1 MDSLNQLLAGLE
13 SAVSLQNLWFVF
25 LGVFVGT
32 VVGVIPGLGP
42 ITAIA
47 LLIPLSYGMEPASA
61 LILMIGIYYGAMYGG
76 SITSILIN
84 TPGEAAN
91 VITVIDGHQ
100 MAKQGRAGAALAT
113 AAIGSYVG
121 GMFALAGLVFMAPLL
136 TDIGLSFGA
145 AEYTVLLIAALF
157 LTASMMTGSRV
168 KAFISVAIGM
178 VIGMVGLDEQTNVA
192 RLTFGSPQLAE
203 GIDLAIAAMAMFA
216 IPEAVRHLA
225 NRQLGTKKRAVVQ
238 GSVRMTRQDLRRS
251 LPAYGRGSIVGF
263 IAGILPGMG
272 PTVGTFASYA
282 VEKRWAKP
290 QYRKELGS
298 GAIEG
303 VAGPETANNAGAG
316 GAMIPLLTLGIPATA
331 TTALLLFVFQMY
343 GLQAGPQLFQ
353 TDPDLVWTIIASLL
367 VGNTMLLLLNLPL
380 AKVFVQLLKI
390 PSPILYTAVLIF
402 TVLGAWAA
410 TFSTFGL
417 GVLLVMGLIGYFM
430 ESHGFP
436 LAPAVLGLVLVP
448 LLEENLRRTLLVSD
462 GNALVFFERP
472 VSGGIVLF
480 VLLVTGLSVCRSKI
494 SRRRS
499 GQTAEL

>member
-1 MDSLNQLLAGLE
+1 M
-13 SAVSLQNLWFVF
+13 
-25 LGVFVGT
+25 
-32 VVGVIPGLGP
+32 
-42 ITAIA
+42 
-47 LLIPLSYGMEPASA
+47 
-61 LILMIGIYYGAMYGG
+61 
-76 SITSILIN
+76 
-84 TPGEAAN
+84 
-91 VITVIDGHQ
+91 
-100 MAKQGRAGAALAT
+100 
-113 AAIGSYVG
+113 
-121 GMFALAGLVFMAPLL
+121 
-136 TDIGLSFGA
+136 
-145 AEYTVLLIAALF
+145 
-157 LTASMMTGSRV
+157 
-168 KAFISVAIGM
+168 
-178 VIGMVGLDEQTNVA
+178 
-192 RLTFGSPQLAE
+192 
-203 GIDLAIAAMAMFA
+203 
-216 IPEAVRHLA
+216 
-225 NRQLGTKKRAVVQ
+225 
-238 GSVRMTRQDLRRS
+238 
-251 LPAYGRGSIVGF
+251 GF

-402 TVLGAWAA
+402 TVVGAWAA
-410 TFSTFGL
+410 SFSTFGI

-448 LLEENLRRTLLVSD
+448 LLEENLRRALLVSD

-480 VLLVTGLSVCRSKI
+480 VLVVTGFSVCRSTI